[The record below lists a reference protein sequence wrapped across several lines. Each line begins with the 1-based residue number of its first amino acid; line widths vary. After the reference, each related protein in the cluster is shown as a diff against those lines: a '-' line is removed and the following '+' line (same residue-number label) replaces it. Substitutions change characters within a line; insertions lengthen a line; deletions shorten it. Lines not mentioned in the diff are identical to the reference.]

1 MSIELTKCQVNAKN
15 EIVHWFNTSSAQVFM
30 LTGYAGTGKTTL
42 LKYLINDVFA
52 FKENQ
57 FAVIT
62 PTGKA
67 ATVLIR
73 KGIPATT
80 LHRFMYIPRVVQET
94 SVDSFGRSVTVEKL
108 KFEKLPYVDKSI
120 KLIILDEASMVSDK
134 MFKDLLSFNKKI
146 LMCGDD
152 AQLSPV
158 EGFNSFIK
166 RPNCTLTTIV
176 RQVADNPIVQL
187 ADACRHG
194 KDLPLGNWKN
204 VAMIMRASEFT
215 GKRRATLLT
224 HASQILC
231 GTNRMRSAINDE
243 VRAHLERS
251 GDIVDGEKLICVKNN
266 WEEPVDADH
275 QFAFVNGMV
284 GYART
289 IRRTKYDGIGE
300 MQFEPE
306 FLPKQYSPTVYYD
319 NKYLVSG
326 EFSFKDAHQSICEER
341 YKSGKLVYRTPI
353 IFEYGYCVSV
363 HKSQGSEFQ
372 NVVVF
377 DESYCFKDDRYRW
390 LYTAITRA
398 KNKLILL
405 R

>member
-15 EIVHWFNTSSAQVFM
+15 EIVHWFNASSAQVFM

-42 LKYLINDVFA
+42 LKYLINEVLCFNEDQV
-52 FKENQ
+52 
-57 FAVIT
+57 AVIT

-80 LHRFMYIPRVVQET
+80 LHRFMYIPRVVQELVVDQFGH
-94 SVDSFGRSVTVEKL
+94 SVMAEKL
-108 KFEKLPYVDKSI
+108 KFEKIPSVDKSI
-120 KLIILDEASMVSDK
+120 KLIVLDEASMVSDK

-152 AQLSPV
+152 AQLPPV

-194 KDLPLGNWKN
+194 KDLPYGNWKN
-204 VAMIMRASEFT
+204 VAMVMRSSDFT
-215 GKRRATLLT
+215 GQRRANLLM
-224 HASQILC
+224 HASQVLC
-231 GTNRMRSAINDE
+231 GTNRLRASINDE
-243 VRAHLERS
+243 IRAHLGCSAVIE
-251 GDIVDGEKLICVKNN
+251 DGEKLICVKNN
-266 WEEPVDADH
+266 WDEPVDKDH
-275 QFAFVNGMV
+275 QYSFVNGMV
-284 GYART
+284 GYARSL
-289 IRRTKYDGIGE
+289 RRSSIEGIGE
-300 MQFEPE
+300 LQFEPE

-319 NKYLVSG
+319 NKYLCSG
-326 EFSFKDAHQSICEER
+326 EATYKDARQGIVNSKNG
-341 YKSGKLVYRTPI
+341 YKLETHHPI
-353 IFEYGYCVSV
+353 MFEYGYCISV

-377 DESYCFKDDRYRW
+377 DESYCFKDDKYRW

-398 KNKLILL
+398 KNKLIVL

>member
-1 MSIELTKCQVNAKN
+1 MPIELTKCQVNAKN
-15 EIVHWFNTSSAQVFM
+15 EIVHWFNSSTAQVFM

-57 FAVIT
+57 VAVIT

-80 LHRFMYIPRVVQET
+80 LHRFMYVPRVVQELV
-94 SVDSFGRSVTVEKL
+94 VDQYGRSVLAEKL
-108 KFEKLPYVDKSI
+108 KFDKLPSVDKSI
-120 KLIILDEASMVSDK
+120 KLIILDEASMVSDS

-152 AQLSPV
+152 AQLPPV

-166 RPNCTLTTIV
+166 RPNCTLRTIV

-204 VAMIMRASEFT
+204 VAAILRASDFT
-215 GKRRATLLT
+215 GKRRANLLT
-224 HASQILC
+224 NASQILC
-231 GTNRMRSAINDE
+231 GTNRMRAAINEE
-243 VRAHLERS
+243 VRLHLERS

-266 WEEPVDADH
+266 WDEPVDADH
-275 QFAFVNGMV
+275 QFAFVNGMA
-284 GYART
+284 GYARS
-289 IRRTKYDGIGE
+289 IRHTKYDGIGE

-306 FLPKQYSPTVYYD
+306 FLPSQYSPTFYYD

-326 EFSFKDAHQSICEER
+326 EATFKNASQGICETKNGCKIE
-341 YKSGKLVYRTPI
+341 THHPI
-353 IFEYGYCVSV
+353 MFEYGYCVSV

-377 DESYCFKDDRYRW
+377 DESYCFKDDKYRW